1 MSASFFPDT
10 TKLSHANALRLGEAA
25 ALAYRTRKAIDE
37 QTRLWG
43 MQSKFIQDK
52 TTDTQAFVAWDV
64 EAVFVAFR
72 GTETQKVQDIAVDAA
87 AVFAKGPFAKSRIHA
102 GFGTSLAAVWDRVV
116 AAVTAAQT
124 GGQSLWLT
132 GHSLGGALAALAA
145 ARFCSAKKPVWGLYT
160 FGQPRVGDDAFA
172 DTFNQRMRGRS
183 FRYVNHSDIVPRV
196 PPRVVGYADTDECM
210 YFNASGDLKT
220 GTAEWYRLLDT
231 ITIDVK
237 ALGPMAL
244 STVADHAMDR
254 YLVNLRRAVRSGD
267 APQGSDLLDLL
278 RRLAGGG
285 N

>member
-10 TKLSHANALRLGEAA
+10 TKFSHANALRLGEAA
-25 ALAYRTRKAIDE
+25 ALAYKSRKAIGD

-52 TTDTQAFVAWDV
+52 LTDTQAFVAWDV

-72 GTETQKVQDIAVDAA
+72 GTETQKVEDIAVDAA
-87 AVFAKGPFAKSRIHA
+87 AVFVKGPFANSRVHA
-102 GFGTSLAAVWDRVV
+102 GFDAALDPVWDRLVTAV
-116 AAVTAAQT
+116 AAAQT

-145 ARFCSAKKPVWGLYT
+145 ARFCKAKKPVYGLYT

-172 DTFNQRMRGRS
+172 DTFNQRMRGRA

-196 PPRVVGYADTDECM
+196 PPRLVGYADTDDCM

-254 YLVNLRRAVRSGD
+254 YLVNLRRAARGGD
-267 APQGSDLLDLL
+267 AAKGSDVLDLL
-278 RRLAGGG
+278 RHLIGGA